1 MISSGKMIVSK
12 WSQRFLDLA
21 EHIAEWS
28 HDPRTKVGAVIVDD
42 QKRVVSMGYNG
53 FPRGIKDS
61 EERYND
67 RSTKHL
73 FVCHAER
80 NALDNAP
87 HSVEGC
93 TMYVPLLPCN
103 ECAKSIIQNGISKV
117 ISYKTNR
124 EDTFYWDITRT
135 MFQEAGV
142 VLEEIDRE
150 INLNAGQPWLR
161 TYDGKLK

>member
-1 MISSGKMIVSK
+1 MSK

-28 HDPRTKVGAVIVDD
+28 HDPRTKVGAVIVDE

-53 FPRGIKDS
+53 FPRGVNDS
-61 EERYND
+61 DERYND

-87 HSVEGC
+87 HSVQGC

-117 ISYKTNR
+117 ITYKPQRDGTGFN
-124 EDTFYWDITRT
+124 WDITRI

-142 VLEEIDRE
+142 LLYETERE
-150 INLNAGQPWLR
+150 INPYAGQPWLR
-161 TYDGKLK
+161 TYDGKLD